1 MSEHLPECLVPDFER
16 GFWVCICKN
25 LRACEERVRREE
37 QQRIETA
44 LTFVGQHDAA
54 WELAVRDKTLRD
66 AREAVAALGNEPQ
79 PKHDVDPYSW
89 SEGFVNAQEQALA
102 AIDALR
108 KDQP

>member
-25 LRACEERVRREE
+25 LRACEERVRGEE

-54 WELAVRDKTLRD
+54 WELAVRDKALRD
-66 AREAVAALGNEPQ
+66 AREAVEAVNWFN
-79 PKHDVDPYSW
+79 D
-89 SEGFVNAQEQALA
+89 EGKMLSAIVATAESIA

-108 KDQP
+108 GEKR